1 MQQIEEND
9 HRYVYIIVRTDIP
22 VSHQMAQACHGAL
35 EAGLKFPNDRGSTN
49 SIIVLKVKDNGLTQ
63 FHGVK
68 TLTAIAI
75 GPDDKSIINEITG
88 HLKLL

>member
-1 MQQIEEND
+1 LTWLE
-9 HRYVYIIVRTDIP
+9 
-22 VSHQMAQACHGAL
+22 GAFT
-35 EAGLKFPNDRGSTN
+35 KV
-49 SIIVLKVKDNGLTQ
+49 VLKSESEQELRDLYQKAKDLKIPCSLIEDNGLTQ